1 MMPMEKEHEKRT
13 FEEWEK
19 LYHNPKEAEAKKL
32 MTEEEYKKYKYRQL
46 VKGRLAK
53 ARNVFLSA
61 IAKSAP
67 VVKNVGKNAAKALE
81 DNKP

>member
-1 MMPMEKEHEKRT
+1 MPLFQKE
-13 FEEWEK
+13 
-19 LYHNPKEAEAKKL
+19 
-32 MTEEEYKKYKYRQL
+32 MTEKEYKKYKYRRL